1 MAIGLP
7 ELNLENIQ
15 KIVIIIA
22 ITVAMIVNK
31 GKVET
36 FENDLARNHRDKR
49 KADEALWKAWFG
61 IDNVYTFFA
70 YMVIIFL
77 VIYFGLYFLA
87 IYIG

>member
-61 IDNVYTFFA
+61 MDNVYLFLL
-70 YMVIIFL
+70 YMVVFIIIFSGL
-77 VIYFGLYFLA
+77 IIHFGNSY
-87 IYIG
+87 

>member
-7 ELNLENIQ
+7 EPNLENFQ
-15 KIVIIIA
+15 KIVVIIA
-22 ITVAMIVNK
+22 ITVAMAVNK

-61 IDNVYTFFA
+61 MDNVYSFLL
-70 YMVIIFL
+70 YMVVFIIIFSGL
-77 VIYFGLYFLA
+77 IIHFGNLY
-87 IYIG
+87 